1 MCNCPECSVWVCLI
15 EQSFCCGNCE
25 YIDRRSQKEIEMGAF
40 SPKWK
45 PKQRVIQAYE
55 PDPEEVFFPGIPE
68 HESVYE
74 LTLTTTKDDPYE
86 LRAFL
91 KKVCKSKMFNI
102 VYWKA
107 SIELTKAGLPHIH
120 AILYSSNKYC
130 DATKIKALKYPYR
143 YEFIKVRD
151 ENAYNNYIIK
161 EKYNVDINMYCER
174 KGIPQIWDASED
186 DVQEKLQAPPAY

>member
-1 MCNCPECSVWVCLI
+1 MCDCLDCSDWCGIVCAY
-15 EQSFCCGNCE
+15 CCNDCQF
-25 YIDRRSQKEIEMGAF
+25 IDKRTTEDIIKSML
-40 SPKWK
+40 PKKRVPK
-45 PKQRVIQAYE
+45 PRE
-55 PDPEEVFFPGIPE
+55 DHHPDPEEVFYPGIPE

-107 SIELTKAGLPHIH
+107 CIELTKNGMPHIH

-130 DATKIKALKYPYR
+130 DSTKIKALKYPYR
-143 YEFIKVRD
+143 YEFLKVRD
-151 ENAYNNYIIK
+151 EDAYNKYIIK
-161 EKYNVDINMYCER
+161 EKNNVEVSMYCER
-174 KGIPQIWDASED
+174 KGIQQIWDGQSEED
-186 DVQEKLQAPPAY
+186 IQPPPPAY

>member
-1 MCNCPECSVWVCLI
+1 MCNCSDCSTWCGVGDFDYCCNKCPNWTQPSI
-15 EQSFCCGNCE
+15 E
-25 YIDRRSQKEIEMGAF
+25 DMLKEIG
-40 SPKWK
+40 KRVTWVYK
-45 PKQRVIQAYE
+45 PKHVDYL
-55 PDPEEVFFPGIPE
+55 PDPAEVFFPGIPA

-86 LRAFL
+86 LRTFL

-107 SIELTKAGLPHIH
+107 SIELTKARLPHIH

-143 YEFIKVRD
+143 YEFQKVRD
-151 ENAYNNYIIK
+151 EDAYNNYIIK
-161 EKYNVDINMYCER
+161 EKYNVDVNMYCDQ
-174 KGIPQIWDASED
+174 KGIPQIWDALSEEE
-186 DVQEKLQAPPAY
+186 DVLPPPPAT